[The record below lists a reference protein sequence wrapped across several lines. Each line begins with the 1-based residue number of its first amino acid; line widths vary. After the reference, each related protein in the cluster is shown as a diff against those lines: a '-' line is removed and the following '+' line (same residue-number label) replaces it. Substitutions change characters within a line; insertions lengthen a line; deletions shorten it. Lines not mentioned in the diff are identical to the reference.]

1 MDNYIRRSYSLDGD
15 SLDDAARS
23 FNAAVGATGGRL
35 MMHGN
40 VFRLQLA
47 SDFGD
52 RRRIALRIGVSAL
65 LALPF
70 IFVGMPARAQATGI
84 VMVVLF
90 TGFFSAAVGH
100 ARLRADLRYARLT
113 LLPMSRGVLWLD
125 LVLASV
131 LARLAPV
138 MVVMA
143 GFLIVNGQEVT
154 LVSLIGLLGI
164 LFASLLLLTLIGMGT
179 GRLARSNG
187 EVHLFGALVCA
198 MLAFISGVTPLP
210 EKLTWLAAITVWNP
224 ISHLL
229 TALIRLS
236 SGPASV
242 PRVEFVF
249 ALLMIATVTIMAI
262 LRWLSGGMRKTGK
275 T

>member
-1 MDNYIRRSYSLDGD
+1 
-15 SLDDAARS
+15 
-23 FNAAVGATGGRL
+23 

-47 SDFGD
+47 AYFGD
-52 RRRIALRIGVSAL
+52 RRRIILRIGVSAL

-70 IFVGMPARAQATGI
+70 IFVSMPARAQATGL
-84 VMVVLF
+84 VMVILF
-90 TGFFSAAVGH
+90 TGFFGAAVGH
-100 ARLRADLRYARLT
+100 ARLRADLRYARLA

-125 LVLASV
+125 LVLASA

-138 MVVMA
+138 MVVLA
-143 GFLIVNGQEVT
+143 GFLVVSGREVT
-154 LVSLIGLLGI
+154 PASLIDLLGLLC
-164 LFASLLLLTLIGMGT
+164 ASLLLLTLLGMGT

-210 EKLTWLAAITVWNP
+210 EKLTWLTTTTAWNP
-224 ISHLL
+224 ISRLL
-229 TALIRLS
+229 TALTRLS
-236 SGPASV
+236 SGPASI

-249 ALLMIATVTIMAI
+249 TSLMVTAVIVIAVI
-262 LRWLSGGMRKTGK
+262 RWISGGTRKKGK

>member
-1 MDNYIRRSYSLDGD
+1 M
-15 SLDDAARS
+15 
-23 FNAAVGATGGRL
+23 

-52 RRRIALRIGVSAL
+52 RRRIALRIGVSVL

-70 IFVGMPARAQATGI
+70 IFVGMPAHAQATGI
-84 VMVVLF
+84 VMVILF

-113 LLPMSRGVLWLD
+113 LLPMSQGVLWLD

-138 MVVMA
+138 MVVVA

-154 LVSLIGLLGI
+154 LVSLIGLLG
-164 LFASLLLLTLIGMGT
+164 LLCASLLLLTLIGMGT

-198 MLAFISGVTPLP
+198 MLAFASGVTPLP
-210 EKLTWLAAITVWNP
+210 EKLTWLATTTEWNP
-224 ISHLL
+224 ISRLL

-236 SGPASV
+236 SGPVSV
-242 PRVEFVF
+242 SRAEFVF
-249 ALLMIATVTIMAI
+249 ASLMVTAVIVTAVMRWIA
-262 LRWLSGGMRKTGK
+262 GGTQKK
-275 T
+275 E

>member
-1 MDNYIRRSYSLDGD
+1 
-15 SLDDAARS
+15 
-23 FNAAVGATGGRL
+23 

-47 SDFGD
+47 AYFGD
-52 RRRIALRIGVSAL
+52 RRRITLRIGVSTL

-70 IFVGMPARAQATGI
+70 IFVSMPARAQATGI
-84 VMVVLF
+84 VMVILF
-90 TGFFSAAVGH
+90 TGFFGAAVGH

-125 LVLASV
+125 LVLASA

-138 MVVMA
+138 MVVLA
-143 GFLIVNGQEVT
+143 GFLVVNGREVT
-154 LVSLIGLLGI
+154 PASLIGLLGF
-164 LFASLLLLTLIGMGT
+164 LCASLLLLTLLGMGT

-210 EKLTWLAAITVWNP
+210 EKLTWLKTTTVWNP
-224 ISHLL
+224 ISRLL
-229 TALIRLS
+229 TALTRLS
-236 SGPASV
+236 GNSASV

-249 ALLMIATVTIMAI
+249 TSLMVGAVIVITVM
-262 LRWLSGGMRKTGK
+262 RWISGGTQKKGK